1 MSKLPKLL
9 ICLAVLMSL
18 VLGGPFASAQGVLV
32 DMGGVRP
39 IPLPRPIHPPRPELP
54 PASYKVESIDV
65 HVHLVDQVAKV
76 GMSQTFQNTG
86 SQQMEVCFLFPLP
99 YDGAVDQLTLMVD
112 GKEFEGKVL
121 PADEARKIYEDIVRR
136 NQDPALL
143 EWMGSGLFRTSVFPV
158 PAGAKRT
165 VNLRYTQ
172 ICRQSQ
178 GLTDLLLPLR
188 TARYTSGTLDSLK
201 ITVAI
206 ESSEPIKN
214 IYSASHAVDI
224 ERNGERRAEV
234 KFASKNEIPASDFRL
249 FYDATPE
256 GLGASVVSYRPDT
269 NDAGYFLLLASPDI
283 RATSE
288 KPPAKTVVLAVDR
301 SGSMS
306 GEKMEQAKDAMRFVI
321 NNLREGDTFN
331 IVAYDSVVDTFRP
344 ELERFNDQTREEAL
358 GYVAGLY
365 AGGSTNLA
373 GALERSLGMLTD
385 SSRPSYIVFLS
396 DGIPTTGETNEAKI
410 VEAATKA
417 NHTRARVFSFGVGYD
432 VNSRLLDRL
441 VSANFGQSEYVRP
454 EENIETAVSNVYRRI
469 STPAL
474 TDVKLTFD
482 VEGAKTSDGPIA
494 TRTYPAGAFDLFAGD
509 QAVIV
514 GRYTKPG
521 DAKVVLTGSMEG
533 KQQQYDFPAELVE
546 SSADDTNAF
555 IAKLW
560 AARRVGEI
568 IDEIDLRG
576 KNDELMKELVDLA
589 TKHGI
594 LTQYTSFLAD
604 ETNAQP
610 TDLASNLRRSGEL
623 AEEALAETEGQYAF
637 SQRAAK
643 ANFRNAPQAD
653 AMSLGGFGGRGGE
666 SREAA
671 AMPALQGEDVKR
683 QLAVGNSL
691 WYNAKDNRAEV
702 ATNILQRGRKTFFQ
716 QNGRWVDSSLS
727 EADQR
732 NTTKIVRYSRDYFDL
747 IARHGQHVGQYL
759 SIDDPVVVMLDGK
772 VYEW

>member
-1 MSKLPKLL
+1 MSKLPRLL
-9 ICLAVLMSL
+9 SCCALFASLLM
-18 VLGGPFASAQGVLV
+18 GGTLASAQGLLV
-32 DMGGVRP
+32 DMSVRHP
-39 IPLPRPIHPPRPELP
+39 MPLPRPIHPSGPVTP
-54 PASYKVESIDV
+54 PSSYKVESIDI

-76 GMSQTFQNTG
+76 TMSQTFQNTG

-121 PADEARKIYEDIVRR
+121 PADEARKIYEEIVRK

-172 ICRQSQ
+172 ICRQAQ

-201 ITVAI
+201 VTVAI

-214 IYSASHAVDI
+214 IYSASHKVDI
-224 ERNGERRAEV
+224 ERNGDRRAEV
-234 KFASKNEIPASDFRL
+234 TFASKDEIPASDFRL
-249 FYDATPE
+249 FYDATAE
-256 GLGASVVSYRPDT
+256 GLGANVVSYRPDKD
-269 NDAGYFLLLASPDI
+269 DAGYFLLLASPDI
-283 RATSE
+283 KATSE
-288 KPPAKTVVLAVDR
+288 KPTAKTVVLAVDR
-301 SGSMS
+301 SGSMT

-331 IVAYDSVVDTFRP
+331 IVAYDSAVDTFRP

-358 GYVAGLY
+358 GYIAGLY
-365 AGGSTNLA
+365 AGGSTNIA

-410 VEAATKA
+410 VDAATKA
-417 NHTRARVFSFGVGYD
+417 NHSRARVFSFGVGYD

-469 STPAL
+469 SNPAL

-482 VEGAKTSDGPIA
+482 VEGAQTSDGPIV

-514 GRYTKPG
+514 GRYSKPG
-521 DAKVVLTGSMEG
+521 DAKVVLSGSIEG
-533 KQQQYDFPAELVE
+533 KEQSFDFPAKLVE

-568 IDEIDLRG
+568 IDEIDLNG
-576 KNDELMKELVDLA
+576 KNDELMKELVELA

-604 ETNAQP
+604 ETNARP
-610 TDLASNLRRSGEL
+610 TDLASNLQRGGEI
-623 AEEALAETEGQYAF
+623 AEESLAETDGRYAF
-637 SQRAAK
+637 SQRATK
-643 ANFRNAPQAD
+643 ANLRSAPQAD
-653 AMSLGGFGGRGGE
+653 ALSLGGLGGSSAPAE
-666 SREAA
+666 
-671 AMPALQGEDVKR
+671 MPALEQAQMKR
-683 QLAVGNSL
+683 QLAAGNTV
-691 WYNAKDNRAEV
+691 WYNSKADCAEV
-702 ATNILQRGRKTFFQ
+702 ATNILSCGRKTFFQ
-716 QNGRWVDSSLS
+716 QNGRWVDSTLS
-727 EADQR
+727 EAEQQ
-732 NTTKIVRYSRDYFDL
+732 NTIKVERYSREYFDL
-747 IARHGQHVGQYL
+747 ASEHGQHVGQYL
-759 SIDDPVVVMLDGK
+759 AIDAPVVVRLDGK